1 MTREVSIHRK
11 REMKIRVEINKIENE
26 QTIEKIYENKSW
38 FVTSSSKIN
47 ELLGRVTK
55 DKREKM

>member
-1 MTREVSIHRK
+1 
-11 REMKIRVEINKIENE
+11 MKIRVEINKIENE

-55 DKREKM
+55 DKGEKM